1 MIVVRHTKKMILSI
15 LFILKLCPGWN
26 LPPFQFISQFASKNG
41 RSRLSMLAP
50 IGMQWKSMK
59 IFSRLTR

>member
-1 MIVVRHTKKMILSI
+1 MTVVRHTSKIIFLF

-26 LPPFQFISQFASKNG
+26 LPPFQFISQFASKND
-41 RSRLSMLAP
+41 RTHLSMLVP

-59 IFSRLTR
+59 IFSQLNR